1 MTQQYRA
8 PEPRGDDWQEW
19 GRRLMLYLGQTRS
32 PLVQQTGGESAA
44 EDGVLM
50 WDRTNLYPVVSKNG
64 EWRQIVLEDGH
75 YDGTISTDQ
84 TAASTNTAYALTFT
98 EDLAEGI
105 TNGTPAS
112 RLVVDEAGQYS
123 VTYSMQMASTSASTV
138 RMWFWVRVNGTDVPK
153 SAMENTL
160 HQNGSTLVVTKSAIL
175 QLSAGDYIE
184 VMWATNST
192 SGYLEAVAATA
203 FAPATPSATIS
214 VVRLHG

>member
-1 MTQQYRA
+1 MPVPVLPPIGPDLRQ
-8 PEPRGDDWQEW
+8 W
-19 GRRLMLYLGQTRS
+19 GRQLSLYL
-32 PLVQQTGGESAA
+32 QQNLAKLGFKTSDDNPSEN
-44 EDGVLM
+44 GVIL
-50 WDRTNLYPVVSKNG
+50 WDNVNGYPVVSKNG
-64 EWRQIVLEDGH
+64 EFRQIVLEDGH

-138 RMWFWVRVNGTDVPK
+138 RMWFWVRINGTDVPK

-214 VVRLHG
+214 MVRLHG

>member
-1 MTQQYRA
+1 MRVVPPFVEDARSWAENIRRFLGKALNQLDAKDQY
-8 PEPRGDDWQEW
+8 
-19 GRRLMLYLGQTRS
+19 S
-32 PLVQQTGGESAA
+32 SAA
-44 EDGVLM
+44 EDGVILY
-50 WDRTNLYPVVSKNG
+50 DREQGYPVVSKNG
-64 EWRQIVLEDGH
+64 EWRQVVLEDGH

-105 TNGTPAS
+105 INGTPAS

-123 VTYSMQMASTSASTV
+123 VTYSVQMASTSGSTV
-138 RMWFWVRVNGTDVPK
+138 RMWFWVRLNGTDVPK

-184 VMWATNST
+184 VMWATDST
-192 SGYLEAVAATA
+192 NGYLEAVAATA

-214 VVRLHG
+214 MVRLHG

>member
-8 PEPRGDDWQEW
+8 PEPRGDDWMAW

-32 PLVQQTGGESAA
+32 QLVQQTGGESAA
-44 EDGVLM
+44 EDGVIM
-50 WDRTNLYPVVSKNG
+50 WDRTNEYPVVSKNG

-84 TAASTNTAYALTFT
+84 TAASTNTAYALTFI

-214 VVRLHG
+214 MVRLHG

>member
-8 PEPRGDDWQEW
+8 PEPQGDDWKSW
-19 GRRLMLYLGQTRS
+19 ARRMMLYLGQTRS

-50 WDRTNLYPVVSKNG
+50 WDRINEYPVVSKNG
-64 EWRQIVLEDGH
+64 EWRQVVLEDGH

-112 RLVVDEAGQYS
+112 RLVVDEAGQYY

-138 RMWFWVRVNGTDVPK
+138 RMWFWVRINGTDVAK

-214 VVRLHG
+214 MVRLHG

>member
-8 PEPRGDDWQEW
+8 PEPQGDDWKSW
-19 GRRLMLYLGQTRS
+19 ARRMMLYLGQTRS

-50 WDRTNLYPVVSKNG
+50 WDRINLYPVVSKNG

>member
-1 MTQQYRA
+1 VTQQNRP
-8 PEPRGDDWQEW
+8 PEPQGEDWQTW
-19 GRRLMLYLGQTRS
+19 GRRLMTYLSQTRI
-32 PLVQQTGGESAA
+32 PLVQQTGGEPATD
-44 EDGVLM
+44 DGLLM
-50 WDRTNLYPVVSKNG
+50 WDRENLYPVVSKNG
-64 EWRQIVLEDGH
+64 EWRQVVLEDGH

-112 RLVVDEAGQYS
+112 RLVVDEGGQYS
-123 VTYSMQMASTSASTV
+123 VTYSMQMASTSGSTV
-138 RMWFWVRVNGTDVPK
+138 RMWFWVRINGTDVPK

-184 VMWATNST
+184 VMWATSST

-214 VVRLHG
+214 MVRLHG

>member
-1 MTQQYRA
+1 MRVVPPFVEDARAWAENIRRFLGKALNQLDAKDQY
-8 PEPRGDDWQEW
+8 
-19 GRRLMLYLGQTRS
+19 S
-32 PLVQQTGGESAA
+32 SAA
-44 EDGVLM
+44 EDGVIL
-50 WDRTNLYPVVSKNG
+50 WDRENKYPVVSKNG
-64 EWRQIVLEDGH
+64 EWRQVVLEDGH

-214 VVRLHG
+214 IVRLHG

>member
-1 MTQQYRA
+1 MTQQGRP
-8 PEPRGDDWQEW
+8 PEPREEDWQTW
-19 GRRLMLYLGQTRS
+19 GRRLMSYLSQNRS
-32 PLVQQTGGESAA
+32 TLVQQTGGENAA
-44 EDGVLM
+44 DDGTLM
-50 WDRTNLYPVVSKNG
+50 WDRQNLYPVVSKNG

-112 RLVVDEAGQYS
+112 RLVIDEAGQYS

-214 VVRLHG
+214 IVRLHG

>member
-1 MTQQYRA
+1 MTQQQRA
-8 PEPRGDDWQEW
+8 PEPKGNDWQAW
-19 GRRLMLYLGQTRS
+19 GRRLMLFLGQTRS
-32 PLVQQTGGESAA
+32 ALVQQTGEETAA
-44 EDGVLM
+44 EDGIMM
-50 WDRTNLYPVVSKNG
+50 WDRENKYPVVSKDG
-64 EWRQIVLEDGH
+64 AWVQVVLEDGH

-84 TAASTNTAYALTFT
+84 TAASINTAYALTFT

-138 RMWFWVRVNGTDVPK
+138 RMWFWVRINGTDVPK

-184 VMWATNST
+184 VMWATNSI

-214 VVRLHG
+214 MVRLHG

>member
-1 MTQQYRA
+1 MTQQGRP
-8 PEPRGDDWQEW
+8 PEPREEDWQTW
-19 GRRLMLYLGQTRS
+19 GRRLMSYLSQNRS
-32 PLVQQTGGESAA
+32 TLVQQTGGENAA
-44 EDGVLM
+44 EDGVIM
-50 WDRTNLYPVVSKNG
+50 WDRTNEYPVVSKNG

-84 TAASTNTAYALTFT
+84 TATLINTAYALTFT
-98 EDLAEGI
+98 QDLAEGI

-123 VTYSMQMASTSASTV
+123 VTYSVQMASTSASAV
-138 RMWFWVRVNGTDVPK
+138 RMWFWVRVNNTDIPK

-214 VVRLHG
+214 MVRLHG

>member
-1 MTQQYRA
+1 MTQQNRP
-8 PEPRGDDWQEW
+8 PEPRDKDWQTW
-19 GRRLMLYLGQTRS
+19 GRRMMSYLSQTRS
-32 PLVQQTGGESAA
+32 ALVQQTGGESAA
-44 EDGVLM
+44 DDGTLM
-50 WDRTNLYPVVSKNG
+50 WDRVNKYPVVSKNG

-75 YDGTISTDQ
+75 YDGTISIDQ
-84 TAASTNTAYALTFT
+84 TAASSNTAYALTFT
-98 EDLAEGI
+98 QDLAAGI

-112 RLVVDEAGQYS
+112 RLIVEEAGQFS
-123 VTYSMQMASTSASTV
+123 VTYSMQMASSSASTV
-138 RMWFWVRVNGTDVPK
+138 RMWFWVRVNGTDIPK

-184 VMWATNST
+184 VMWATDST

-214 VVRLHG
+214 MVRLHG

>member
-1 MTQQYRA
+1 MSRILPPITENINQWA
-8 PEPRGDDWQEW
+8 ENM
-19 GRRLMLYLGQTRS
+19 RRYLGRALDQLGFKETYS
-32 PLVQQTGGESAA
+32 SAS
-44 EDGVLM
+44 ENGVLL
-50 WDRTNLYPVVSKNG
+50 WDNVNGYPVVSKNG
-64 EWRQIVLEDGH
+64 EWRQVVLEDGH

-98 EDLAEGI
+98 EDLAKGI
-105 TNGTPAS
+105 INGTPAS

-123 VTYSMQMASTSASTV
+123 VIYSMQMASTSASTV
-138 RMWFWVRVNGTDVPK
+138 RMWFWVRLNGTDVPK

-184 VMWATNST
+184 VMWATDST

-214 VVRLHG
+214 MVRLHG

>member
-8 PEPRGDDWQEW
+8 PEPQGDDWKSW
-19 GRRLMLYLGQTRS
+19 ARRMMLYLGQTRS

-138 RMWFWVRVNGTDVPK
+138 RMWFWIRINGTDVPK

-214 VVRLHG
+214 MVRLHG

>member
-1 MTQQYRA
+1 
-8 PEPRGDDWQEW
+8 
-19 GRRLMLYLGQTRS
+19 MLYLGQTRS
-32 PLVQQTGGESAA
+32 QLVQQTGGESAA
-44 EDGVLM
+44 EDGVIM
-50 WDRTNLYPVVSKNG
+50 WDRENKYPVVSKNG

-84 TAASTNTAYALTFT
+84 TAVSTNTAYALTFT

-138 RMWFWVRVNGTDVPK
+138 RMWFWVRINGTDVAK

-184 VMWATNST
+184 VMWATDST

-214 VVRLHG
+214 MVRLHG

>member
-1 MTQQYRA
+1 MTQQGRP
-8 PEPRGDDWQEW
+8 PEPRGEDWQTW
-19 GRRLMLYLGQTRS
+19 GRRLMSYLSQNRS
-32 PLVQQTGGESAA
+32 TLVQQTGGENAA
-44 EDGVLM
+44 EDGVIM
-50 WDRTNLYPVVSKNG
+50 WDRTNEYPVVSKNG

-84 TAASTNTAYALTFT
+84 TATLINTAYALTFT
-98 EDLAEGI
+98 QDLAEGI

-123 VTYSMQMASTSASTV
+123 VTYSVQMASTSASAV
-138 RMWFWVRVNGTDVPK
+138 RMWFWVRVNNTDIPK

-214 VVRLHG
+214 MVRLHG

>member
-8 PEPRGDDWQEW
+8 PEPQGDDWKSW
-19 GRRLMLYLGQTRS
+19 ARRMMLYLGQTRS

-50 WDRTNLYPVVSKNG
+50 WDRINEYPVVSKNG
-64 EWRQIVLEDGH
+64 EWRQVVLEDGH
-75 YDGTISTDQ
+75 YDGTVSTDQ

-112 RLVVDEAGQYS
+112 RLVVDEAGQYY

-138 RMWFWVRVNGTDVPK
+138 RMWFWVRINGTDVPK

-214 VVRLHG
+214 VARLHG

>member
-8 PEPRGDDWQEW
+8 PEPQGDDWKSW
-19 GRRLMLYLGQTRS
+19 ARRMMLYLGQTRS

-50 WDRTNLYPVVSKNG
+50 WDRINEYPVVSKNG
-64 EWRQIVLEDGH
+64 EWRQVVLEDGH
-75 YDGTISTDQ
+75 YDGTVSTDQ

-112 RLVVDEAGQYS
+112 RLVVDEAGQYY

-138 RMWFWVRVNGTDVPK
+138 RMWFWVRINGTDVAK

-214 VVRLHG
+214 VARLHG

>member
-8 PEPRGDDWQEW
+8 PEPQGDDWKSW
-19 GRRLMLYLGQTRS
+19 ARRMMLYLGQTRS

-50 WDRTNLYPVVSKNG
+50 WDRINEYPVVSKNG
-64 EWRQIVLEDGH
+64 EWRQVVLEDGH
-75 YDGTISTDQ
+75 YDGTVSTDQ

-105 TNGTPAS
+105 TNGTPTS

-138 RMWFWVRVNGTDVPK
+138 RMWFWVRVNDTDVPK

-214 VVRLHG
+214 MVRLHG

>member
-1 MTQQYRA
+1 MPVPSVPKIGPDLSQ
-8 PEPRGDDWQEW
+8 W
-19 GRRLMLYLGQTRS
+19 GRQLSLYLQRNLAKLAFKS
-32 PLVQQTGGESAA
+32 SDDNPSEN
-44 EDGVLM
+44 GVIL
-50 WDRTNLYPVVSKNG
+50 WDDVNGYPVVSKNNVF
-64 EWRQIVLEDGH
+64 RQIVLEDGH
-75 YDGTISTDQ
+75 YDGTVSTNQ
-84 TAASTNTAYALTFT
+84 TAASINTAYALTFT
-98 EDLAEGI
+98 QDLASGI

-112 RLVVDEAGQYS
+112 RLIVDEAGQYS

-138 RMWFWVRVNGTDVPK
+138 TMWFWTRINGTDISK

-184 VMWATNST
+184 IMWATDST

-214 VVRLHG
+214 MVRLHG